1 MDPTVAVTEAMEE
14 PLLEECERTSEVLAS
29 DKSDALSRL
38 PRNLWR
44 IRSCPPRDTPKPN
57 AKYMTRA
64 AKSVPLPPQF
74 AQEGEGI
81 STLLKALIG
90 LVSYL
95 LVGILSFSLLQGQL
109 QGVST
114 SMLVDAMYFAI
125 VTMTTVGYGD
135 LVPQSVGAKLFT
147 CAYVFV
153 GFGLVGVLVS
163 GAANYLVEKQEKI
176 LAHKVHLKHKQK
188 CNSEEVVDDD
198 EVVAAKWKV
207 AISGAAV
214 VLLFITGVLVLM
226 FCEGQSFINA
236 FYCVCVTVT
245 TLGYG
250 DQSFHTKAGR
260 IFAIFW
266 ILSSTVCVAQFFLY
280 VAESRTEERQYQLA
294 AWALSRPTTRADLE
308 AADVDGDGTV
318 SAAEFVIYKL
328 KELGKIDEEDV
339 LDVLKEFNA
348 LDHDQSGHLN
358 CADVGM
364 MHLAKRPASAA

>member
-1 MDPTVAVTEAMEE
+1 M
-14 PLLEECERTSEVLAS
+14 
-29 DKSDALSRL
+29 
-38 PRNLWR
+38 
-44 IRSCPPRDTPKPN
+44 

-64 AKSVPLPPQF
+64 AKSISLPPQF

-95 LVGILSFSLLQGQL
+95 LVGIVSFSLLQGQL

-147 CAYVFV
+147 CAFVFV
-153 GFGLVGVLVS
+153 GFGLIGVLVS

-176 LAHKVHLKHKQK
+176 LVRKVHLKHKHEK
-188 CNSEEVVDDD
+188 CNSEEVVDND

-214 VLLFITGVLVLM
+214 LVLFITGVLVLM

-250 DQSFHTKAGR
+250 DQSFHTKTGR

-294 AWALSRPTTRADLE
+294 AWALSRPTTQADLE

-318 SAAEFVIYKL
+318 RCVQFLNSTFCFSCSLQENHFLVN
-328 KELGKIDEEDV
+328 V
-339 LDVLKEFNA
+339 
-348 LDHDQSGHLN
+348 DQKFLRVN
-358 CADVGM
+358 
-364 MHLAKRPASAA
+364 P